1 VDPKHL
7 HTLGRVPVARSIRL
21 DAIPSAAGS
30 APEVAEVRGA
40 DVLCA
45 RCGRVVCEAARRT
58 LFAGMV
64 LNCACGEK
72 NRVVK
77 AA

>member
-1 VDPKHL
+1 MDTKHL

-30 APEVAEVRGA
+30 APGSAEVRSA
-40 DVLCA
+40 DVLCG
-45 RCGRVVCEAARRT
+45 RCGRTVCEAARRS

-64 LNCACGEK
+64 LHCACGEK
-72 NRVVK
+72 NRVEK

>member
-7 HTLGRVPVARSIRL
+7 HTLARVSVARSIRL

-30 APEVAEVRGA
+30 APELAEERGA
-40 DVLCA
+40 DVMCG
-45 RCGRVVCEAARRT
+45 RCGRMVCAAARRA

-72 NRVVK
+72 NRVEK

>member
-1 VDPKHL
+1 MDPKHL
-7 HTLGRVPVARSIRL
+7 HTLARVPVARSIRFGT
-21 DAIPSAAGS
+21 PSSAAGS
-30 APEVAEVRGA
+30 TREVVAERNA
-40 DVLCA
+40 DVLCS

-72 NRVVK
+72 NRIEK

>member
-1 VDPKHL
+1 MDTKHL

-21 DAIPSAAGS
+21 DAIPSAAGA
-30 APEVAEVRGA
+30 APEAAEVRGA

-45 RCGRVVCEAARRT
+45 RCGRVVCEAARRA

-72 NRVVK
+72 NRVEK

>member
-7 HTLGRVPVARSIRL
+7 HTLGRVPVSRSIRL
-21 DAIPSAAGS
+21 DSIPSALGS
-30 APEVAEVRGA
+30 APEPAEVRGA
-40 DVLCA
+40 DVLCG
-45 RCGRVVCEAARRT
+45 RCGRVVCEAARRA

-72 NRVVK
+72 NRVEK

>member
-30 APEVAEVRGA
+30 APEVSEVRGA

-45 RCGRVVCEAARRT
+45 RCGRVVCEAARRA

-64 LNCACGEK
+64 LHCACGEK
-72 NRVVK
+72 NRVEK

>member
-7 HTLGRVPVARSIRL
+7 HTLARVPIARSIRL
-21 DAIPSAAGS
+21 DAIPSATGS
-30 APEVAEVRGA
+30 TPELAEERGA
-40 DVLCA
+40 DVMCA
-45 RCGRVVCEAARRT
+45 CGRMVCAAARRA

-72 NRVVK
+72 NRVEK